1 MITMP
6 VLWDEDKVMNKLHYR
21 TYLRPSFYFC
31 LISVIA
37 LSGIIFPR
45 AHLSALARRHVKGK
59 PPARI
64 SLQFFDRDEKPL
76 SAGKALDRLD
86 GLKGRKEATALVKL
100 SDLQVIAS
108 GVVSKDGNEL
118 VFDVPAEP
126 AGLAVN
132 WPTRRGYSLLILD
145 NGGAGFSSPG
155 TINFTYQAALD
166 TRRRLNEALAARPDY
181 ARSEAFQMVYARA
194 AEHLNLATSAS
205 SEPVRGKEGYLAL
218 DDLAEAFDSML
229 AEYGIVYR
237 KSHLGQLSPWM
248 GVTLD
253 NIKNFSDSLTIADSA
268 TKPYS
273 WIRIVFDYGQQPG
286 SYDDVV
292 KEAHD
297 RGFKIIG
304 APIDSQAAKKYVT
317 TESYFERMKSFVEHF
332 PVIDAWEVA
341 NEVNGDWLITKPED
355 RDGKPFGSLADKINL
370 SAKYVRDHG
379 AKVVVTLYWQL
390 TTDPEFTTFNW
401 ARANLSPSIRENID
415 VVLLSMWVEDAP
427 MGIAFDQVMRTL
439 QYEFPGKYIGLG
451 ELGYWGDGTPKA
463 WWAYDERD
471 RDVGR
476 RRVAAQYYSAALGY
490 ERSIGGSF
498 WWYFYKDVVKKKDV
512 DLREAI
518 TNITKALNAGTR

>member
-1 MITMP
+1 MRTKTMS
-6 VLWDEDKVMNKLHYR
+6 KFHRRK
-21 TYLRPSFYFC
+21 YLRPSFYIR
-31 LISVIA
+31 LINAIA
-37 LSGIIFPR
+37 LSLIVV
-45 AHLSALARRHVKGK
+45 SAAQLFAIARMHVRSK

-64 SLQFFDRDEKPL
+64 SLQFFDRDGKPL
-76 SAGKALDRLD
+76 SAGKALDQLD
-86 GLKGRKEATALVKL
+86 GLKARKEATALVNP
-100 SDLQVIAS
+100 SDLQVIVS
-108 GVVSKDGNEL
+108 GAVHKVGNEL
-118 VFDVPAEP
+118 VFDVTTVP

-145 NGGAGFSSPG
+145 NGGAGFSSSG

-166 TRRRLNEALAARPDY
+166 TRRRLDEALVARPDY
-181 ARSEAFQMVYARA
+181 SRSEAFRTAYARA
-194 AEHLNLATSAS
+194 VDHLKLAAAAS

-218 DDLAEAFDSML
+218 DDLAEAFDRLLS
-229 AEYGIVYR
+229 EYGIAYR
-237 KSHLGQLSPWM
+237 RAHLGQLSPWM

-253 NIKNFSDSLTIADSA
+253 NIDNFSNSLTIADSA

-273 WIRIVFDYGQQPG
+273 WIRIVFDYGQRPD
-286 SYDDVV
+286 SYNDVV

-317 TESYFERMKSFVEHF
+317 TESYFERVKSFVEHF

-415 VVLLSMWVEDAP
+415 VVLLSTWVEDAP

-439 QYEFPGKYIGLG
+439 QHEFPGKLIGLG

-498 WWYFYKDVVKKKDV
+498 WWYFYKDVVKKRDV
-512 DLREAI
+512 ELREAI
-518 TNITKALNAGTR
+518 TNITKALNAGIR

>member
-1 MITMP
+1 MS
-6 VLWDEDKVMNKLHYR
+6 KFHRRK
-21 TYLRPSFYFC
+21 YLRASFYFR
-31 LISVIA
+31 LINATA
-37 LSGIIFPR
+37 LSLIIV
-45 AHLSALARRHVKGK
+45 SAAQISAIARMHVRSS

-64 SLQFFDRDEKPL
+64 SLQFFDRDGKPL
-76 SAGKALDRLD
+76 SAGKALDQID
-86 GLKGRKEATALVKL
+86 GLKGRKEATALVNP
-100 SDLQVIAS
+100 SDLRVIVS
-108 GVVSKDGNEL
+108 GAVRKDGNEL
-118 VFDVPAEP
+118 VFDVPAAP

-132 WPTRRGYSLLILD
+132 WPTTRGYSLLILD

-166 TRRRLNEALAARPDY
+166 TRRRLDEALAARPDY
-181 ARSEAFQMVYARA
+181 VRSGVFRTAYGRA
-194 AEHLNLATSAS
+194 VEHLKVAASTS

-218 DDLAEAFDSML
+218 ADLAEAFDSML

-237 KSHLGQLSPWM
+237 KSHLDQLSPWM

-253 NIKNFSDSLTIADSA
+253 DIRNFSDSLTIADSA

-273 WIRIVFDYGQQPG
+273 WIRIVFDYGQRPG

-317 TESYFERMKSFVEHF
+317 TEDYFERMKMFVEHF

-355 RDGKPFGSLADKINL
+355 RNGKPFGSLADKINL

-427 MGIAFDQVMRTL
+427 MGIAFDQVMRML
-439 QYEFPGKYIGLG
+439 QYEFPSKYIGLG

-476 RRVAAQYYSAALGY
+476 RRVAAQYYSTALGY

-498 WWYFYKDVVKKKDV
+498 WWYFYKDVVKKRDV
-512 DLREAI
+512 DLREVIGVVA
-518 TNITKALNAGTR
+518 